1 MANLIIFIS
10 KNGEKHL
17 QITLK
22 RSSLWGLLFFFFLVA
37 FVETFRQFAKFRHRK
52 RKLRRSGYLPFNRK
66 FVTSLPTRALLLVRY
81 LFCNYLPTFYYPLAV
96 PAPRFPA
103 RRFSAAEGPCC
114 CCCSSRCCCCI
125 GCCRSPVRQLLLLL
139 LFLSN
144 FHNSRPRPSSLLLL
158 LVAFFRL
165 LPELLFW
172 ILYIFLGIYSGLVFG
187 SLLNLLDVH
196 CCLSFRTL

>member
-1 MANLIIFIS
+1 MKFVCVCV
-10 KNGEKHL
+10 
-17 QITLK
+17 
-22 RSSLWGLLFFFFLVA
+22 FFS
-37 FVETFRQFAKFRHRK
+37 FVEKFRQFAKFRHRK

-103 RRFSAAEGPCC
+103 RRFPAAERPCC
-114 CCCSSRCCCCI
+114 CCCSSRCCCV

-139 LFLSN
+139 LSLSN
-144 FHNSRPRPSSLLLL
+144 FHNSRPRPRPSLLLL
-158 LVAFFRL
+158 LLLLAFFRL

-187 SLLNLLDVH
+187 SLLNLLDVPL
-196 CCLSFRTL
+196 LSVFPHSMSISRLSL